1 MNEQITARECVKA
14 LCSAWFE
21 RRSMEETIVFFAD
34 DVMFIGTGEGESAHG
49 KNEMANYI
57 TQDIQEIPEP
67 FTVGVTIVHEQ
78 QIGENICNI
87 SIGLTLKNTLY
98 SWLLRGF
105 AVLMR
110 EHGAWLVKS
119 LHFAEPSGKQR
130 EAEHYPQTLVMEN
143 LAKQR
148 QKLLDDSLPGGMMGG
163 YIEEGFPFY
172 FINRRMLDYLGYEN
186 EDAFLQD
193 IGGLITNCM
202 HPADREMV
210 DRQVARQLEDS
221 DEYVI
226 EYRMKKCDGSY
237 IWVHDQGRVVTA
249 EDGRPAIMSVCVD
262 VTAQKQAREE
272 VLSLY
277 NNIPGAVFRCRFDAE
292 FSVIDAND
300 GLFEFLGYTREE
312 FAQMGNAMASVIYP
326 DDLREMTDRLNRQL
340 THSNTIH
347 NENRLICRDG
357 TVKWISIKAQLLTES
372 GGEQYFYCVFV
383 DITEEK
389 LLQDRMRELYEKELT
404 YFAEMSSSDGS
415 IQGRMNVTQNRVES
429 YLSTLD
435 ISLTSTDHTYD
446 ESIESLAACVVD
458 AAYGEEIRWS
468 LRREKLLEDYAA
480 GKTDYHY
487 EFLCRYNGNAFW
499 GSMNFKSCLN
509 PETGDIIVFFYVMDI
524 TEQKLTERLLK
535 SIAELDYDSITDVD
549 IRRDTYQQVSF
560 NSSEKNLIPWQG
572 EFQKEITKIAEQYMD
587 SAAGNEYLRQLD
599 SDYMKAMLKDQNTY
613 SFVTEMRDEYGNVRV
628 KRFQVFYISRELGR
642 VCMARTDVTDI
653 VREEQQPEGRTG
665 GGAGRG
671 GAGQCGEK

>member
-499 GSMNFKSCLN
+499 GSMNFKSCFSMSW
-509 PETGDIIVFFYVMDI
+509 I
-524 TEQKLTERLLK
+524 
-535 SIAELDYDSITDVD
+535 
-549 IRRDTYQQVSF
+549 
-560 NSSEKNLIPWQG
+560 
-572 EFQKEITKIAEQYMD
+572 
-587 SAAGNEYLRQLD
+587 LR
-599 SDYMKAMLKDQNTY
+599 
-613 SFVTEMRDEYGNVRV
+613 
-628 KRFQVFYISRELGR
+628 SRN
-642 VCMARTDVTDI
+642 
-653 VREEQQPEGRTG
+653 
-665 GGAGRG
+665 
-671 GAGQCGEK
+671 